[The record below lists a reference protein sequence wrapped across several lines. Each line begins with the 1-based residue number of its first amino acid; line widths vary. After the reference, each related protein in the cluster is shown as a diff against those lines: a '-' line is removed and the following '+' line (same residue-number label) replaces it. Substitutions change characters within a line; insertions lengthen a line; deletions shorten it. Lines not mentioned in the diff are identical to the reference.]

1 MKRIEISAASKPL
14 SEYAGELDDE
24 IVILTSGDHA
34 VAALVP
40 LKNIDEESL
49 ALSTNRTFLD
59 IIERS
64 WEQVRAGNTISLEE
78 MKRFALD
85 LEED

>member
-14 SEYAGELDDE
+14 SEYTDELDDE

-49 ALSTNRTFLD
+49 ALSTNQTFLD

-64 WEQVRAGNTISLEE
+64 RKEIRAGKTISLEE
-78 MKRFALD
+78 MERFI

>member
-24 IVILTSGDHA
+24 IIILTSGDHA

-40 LKNIDEESL
+40 LKDIDEESL
-49 ALSTNRTFLD
+49 ALSTNQTFLD

-64 WEQVRAGNTISLEE
+64 RKEIRAGQTIPLEE
-78 MKRFALD
+78 VERSL

>member
-40 LKNIDEESL
+40 LKDIDEESL
-49 ALSTNRTFLD
+49 ALSTSQTFLD

-64 WEQVRAGNTISLEE
+64 RKEIRAGQTISLEE
-78 MKRFALD
+78 VERSL

>member
-40 LKNIDEESL
+40 LKDIDEESL
-49 ALSTNRTFLD
+49 ALSTNQTFLD

-64 WEQVRAGNTISLEE
+64 RKEIRAGQTISLEE
-78 MKRFALD
+78 VERSL

>member
-1 MKRIEISAASKPL
+1 MKRSEISSSSRPL
-14 SEYAGELDDE
+14 SEYPGEL
-24 IVILTSGDHA
+24 
-34 VAALVP
+34 
-40 LKNIDEESL
+40 IDEESL

-59 IIERS
+59 ILERS

-78 MKRFALD
+78 MKRFVLD

>member
-14 SEYAGELDDE
+14 SEYAEELDDE

-40 LKNIDEESL
+40 LKDIDEESL
-49 ALSTNRTFLD
+49 ALSTNQTFLD
-59 IIERS
+59 IIDRS
-64 WEQVRAGNTISLEE
+64 WEQVRAGKTISLEE
-78 MKRFALD
+78 VKRSL

>member
-40 LKNIDEESL
+40 LKDIDEESL
-49 ALSTNRTFLD
+49 ALSTNQTFLD

-64 WEQVRAGNTISLEE
+64 RKEIRAGQTISLEE
-78 MKRFALD
+78 VERSLLK
-85 LEED
+85 ED